1 MSGML
6 DRCTCTPN
14 ARVFV
19 AEGQVY
25 CTRCLSARSLLP
37 LNLQVSELGVLGLFY
52 RPEEPLRW
60 TLPRAFPTVECSP
73 AGACW
78 LSAIFPIAR
87 MTSGNLNFQQRMVRV
102 AAEIYR
108 AGQLTPAVLKA
119 LQVYE
124 RGCRWYPIV
133 GPVPGVAVFA
143 NSLHVSDK
151 PFPGATHV
159 LTNLPLP
166 QRPKPED
173 FCPFEC
179 AMATVYDI
187 GQDAV
192 MYVAERKVSWAPR
205 GGDEVKFEAVPEEL
219 KLIANRLRT
228 SFPPHHPVDVS
239 KFAFT
244 APGCGVSMRADC
256 LHGCLPA
263 GTVPE
268 GNCWWSLFDLLPVN
282 DQDKEIRHAN
292 QFGYQTKHGVA
303 GKYLQRRLQINGL
316 RAVTDPNGPIVVQYF
331 SVKESWIRHLKL
343 VGEPSYPGFEDL
355 LRIRVEPNTTP
366 LAGEE
371 EKIFRFGCHKWYGAG
386 KRARKA
392 RSCATATVVG
402 RTSSVHETRQAKERK
417 AAGANK
423 AENLEYYS
431 PPAEGNC
438 GWHCI
443 SAIVNRMVNSKFET
457 TLPERVRPPDDW
469 ATDEDLVNAIQI
481 LRLPAALDRN
491 GACVGAKYVLKLEGE
506 HWTVTVTPGISSS
519 LLPLECVQGCCEH
532 KGGPGSPDAAEISG
546 FDPACL
552 SWLAEVMHLP
562 SCAIPAAL
570 AELSGYISRSA
581 PPVDTVWTVSQF
593 LASYSGGKHPDQLCL
608 GKIIDLCQILE
619 SCCCSQNKTN
629 RATPEEVA
637 AKIDLYLCGAASL
650 EECLVRL
657 ERAHPPS
664 AMDTSFD
671 WNVVFPGV
679 EAITQATE
687 PSQVNQCHALVPAAT
702 QEHSDNKS
710 VPLTAFSLS
719 NCYYPAQGE
728 EVRHRE
734 RLNAVLSKL
743 EGAIRE
749 EYGLTPAEPGL
760 RPALPHGLDELKDR
774 MEEDLLK
781 LVDAQAT
788 SEMMAWAAEQVDLKV
803 WVKNYPRWTLPPS
816 PSRTQP
822 RKAKS
827 AKNLPVSRPIPAP
840 RRRVRSGC
848 DSLIPLGDSVSDHR
862 GDLVVGPPFDLTTP
876 PDPASPS
883 SELALV
889 SAPRRTSGSATPL
902 NEPVPVPAPRMTV
915 SRPATP
921 LNEPIPVPT
930 PRRISRQA
938 EEKTLT
944 AVTLTCQDE
953 SLDLS
958 ASSQTEFEASPSI
971 PLRNR
976 CVLGVGGLEAEET
989 LSDIL
994 DTPDGIK
1001 SAPASSSSSLSSV
1014 RITRPKCSAQ
1024 AIIDSGGPCSGHLQK
1039 IKGMYLKIMREACD
1053 ETKLDDPVTREWL
1066 SRMWDRVDMLTWR
1079 NTSVYQA
1086 SNTLTDR
1093 LEFLP
1098 KMINETPPPYPCG
1111 FVMTPHT
1118 PAPSI
1123 GAESDLTIGSVATA
1137 DVPYILGE
1145 IKDVGETTDQG
1156 PFVLLEDELANNQS
1170 TEDTRALPQRFDE
1183 STAALSLGKD
1193 GTALVLDPGVEKVDS
1208 CEAGSTKENERPLVS
1223 NGGVGTSAPAFT
1235 SLPPSDGTRASGG
1248 GLLQKARKK
1257 AERFLD
1263 RLSRQVF
1270 GLVSHLPVFF
1280 SRLFKSG
1287 GSYSP
1292 GDWGFAAFTLLCLF
1306 LCYSFPTFGIAPLL
1320 GVFSGSPRRVRMGV
1334 FGCWLAFAI
1343 GLFKPVSDPVGAACE
1358 FDSPECRNVLHSFEL
1373 LKPWDPVR
1381 SLVVGPVGLSLAIL
1395 GRLLGGARCI
1405 WQFLLRLGIAADC
1418 VLAGAYVL
1426 SQGRC
1431 KKCWG
1436 SCIRTAPS
1444 EVAFNVFPFT
1454 RATRG
1459 SLIDL
1464 CNRFCAPKGMDP
1476 IFLATGW
1483 RGCWT
1488 GQSPIEQ
1495 PSDKPIAFA
1504 QLDEKKITARTVVA
1518 QPYDPNQAVKCLRVL
1533 QAGGAMVA
1541 EAVPRVVK
1549 VSAVPFRAPFFPT
1562 GVKVDPDCRVV
1573 VDSDTFTTA
1582 LRSGYSTASLVLGV
1596 GDFAR
1601 LNGLKIGQISKPS
1614 GGGPHLMAALHVA
1627 FSIVLHMLT
1636 GIYVTAVGTCGTG
1649 TNDPWCA
1656 NPFAVPGYGPGTLCT
1671 SRLCISQHGLTLP
1684 LTSLVAGFGAQEIA
1698 LVVLIFVSIGGLA
1711 HRLSCKADVLCVLL
1725 AIASYVWIPLT
1736 WLTCTFPFWLRHV
1749 SLHPLTILWLVFFLI
1764 SVNMPSGILALVLL
1778 VSLWLLGRYTNV
1790 AGLVTPY
1797 DIHHYTNGPRGVA
1810 ALATA
1815 PDGTY
1820 LAAVRRAALT
1830 GRTMLFTPSQLGSLL
1845 EGAFRTQK
1853 PSLNTVNVVGS
1864 SMGSG
1869 GVFTID
1875 GKIKCVTAAH
1885 VLTGN
1890 SARVSGVGFNQ
1901 MLDFDVNGD
1910 FAIADCPNWQGVAP
1924 KTRFCEDGWT
1934 GRAYWLTSSGVEP
1947 GVIGRGFAFCFTA
1960 CGDSGSPV
1968 ITEAGEL
1975 VGVHTGSNKQGGGIV
1990 TRPSGQFCNVT
2001 PTKLSEL
2008 SEFFAGPKVPLGDIK
2023 VGNHIIKDTNEVP
2036 SDLCALLAAKPE
2048 LEGGLSTVQLLC
2060 VFFLLW
2066 RMMGHA
2072 WTPLVAVG
2080 FFILNEVLPAVL
2092 VRSVFSFGMFG
2103 LSWFTPWSAQV
2114 LMIRLLTAALNRN
2127 RLSLAFYSLGAVT
2140 GFVADLATT
2149 RGHLLQ
2155 TVMNLSTYAF
2165 LPRVMVVTSPV
2176 PVIACGVVHLLAIIL
2191 YLFKHRG
2198 LHTILVGD
2206 GVFSSAF
2213 FLRYFAEGK
2222 LREGVSQSCGM
2233 NHESLTGALAMRLD
2247 DEDLNFLT
2255 KLTDF
2260 KCFVSASNMRNAAGQ
2275 FIEAA
2280 YAKAL
2285 RVELAQLVQVDKV
2298 RGVLAKLEAF
2308 ADTVAPQL
2316 SPGDIVVALGHT
2328 PVGSIFDL
2336 KVGNT
2341 KHTLQAIETR
2351 VLAGSKMTVAR
2362 VVDPTPTPPPAP
2374 VPLPLPSKILENG
2387 PSAWGDED
2395 RLNKKKRR
2403 KMEAV
2408 GIYVMGGKK
2417 YQKFWDKSSGDVFY
2431 EEVHANTDEWECLRT
2446 CDPTD
2451 FDPEKG
2457 TLCGH
2462 VTIDNVPYNAY
2473 VSPSG
2478 KKFLIP
2484 VNPENRRAQWEAA
2497 KLSVEQALGMMN
2509 VDGELTAKELEKL
2522 KRIIDKLQG
2531 LTKEQCLNCLAA
2543 SGLTRCGRGGL
2554 VVSETAVKIVKF
2566 HSRTFTLG
2574 PVNLK
2579 VTSEVELKDAVE
2591 HNQHPVARP
2600 IDGGV
2605 VLLRSAV
2612 PSLIDVL
2619 ISGADASPKIL
2630 ARHGPGNTGI
2640 DGTLWDFESEA
2651 TKEEVALSAQIIQAC
2666 DMRRGDAPSIGLPY
2680 ELYPVRGD
2688 PERVKG
2694 ILKNTRFGDIPY
2706 KTPGDTGSPVHAA
2719 ACLTPNATP
2728 VTDGRSVLAT
2738 TMPSGFELYVPTIPA
2753 SVLDYLDS
2761 RPDCPKQLTEH
2772 GCEDAALRDLSKYDL
2787 STQGFILPGVL
2798 RLVRKYLFAH
2808 VGKCPPVHR
2817 PSTYPAKNSMAGI
2830 NGNRFPTKDIQS
2842 IPEID
2847 VLCAQ
2852 AVRENWQT
2860 VTPCTLKKQYC
2871 GKKKTRTIL
2880 GTNNFVAL
2888 AHRAALSGVTQGF
2901 MKKAFNSPIAL
2912 GKNKFKELQTPVLGR
2927 CLEADLASC
2936 DRSTPAIVRWFAA
2949 NLLYELACAEEH
2961 LPSYVLNC
2969 CHDLLVTQSGA
2980 VTKRGGLSSG
2990 DPITSVSNTIYSLV
3004 IYAQHM
3010 VLSYFKSGHPHGLLF
3025 LQDQLKFEDMLKVQP
3040 LIVYSDDLVLYAESP
3055 TMPNY
3060 HWWVEHLDLML
3071 GFKTDPR
3078 KTAITDSPS
3087 FLGCRIMNGRQLV
3100 PNRDRILA
3108 ALAYHMKASNVSEYY
3123 ASAAAVLMDSCAC
3136 LEYDPEWF
3144 EELVVGMA
3152 QCARKDGYSFP
3163 GPPFFLSMWEKLRSN
3178 YEGKKAR
3185 VCGYCGAPA
3194 PYATACGLDVCIYH
3208 THFHQHCPVTIW
3220 CGHPAGSGFCSECK
3234 SPVGKGTSPLDEV
3247 LRQVPYKPPR
3257 TVIMHVEQ
3265 GLTPLDPGRYQTRRG
3280 LVSVRRGIRGNE
3292 VDLPDGDYASTA
3304 LLPTCKEI
3312 NMVAVASNV
3321 LRSRF
3326 IIGPPGAGKTYWLL
3340 QQVQDGDV
3348 IYTPTH
3354 QTMLDMIK
3362 ALGTCRFNVPAG
3374 TTLQFPAPSRT
3385 GPWVRILAGGWCPGK
3400 NSFLDEAAYCNH
3412 LDVLRLLSKT
3422 TLTCLGDFK
3431 QLHPVGFDSHCYV
3444 FDIMPQTQLKTI
3456 WRFGQNI
3463 CDAIQSDY
3471 KDKLMSMVNATRVTY
3486 VEKPVSYGQVLTPFH
3501 KDREDGAITIDS
3513 SQGATFDVV
3522 TLHLPTRDSLNRQ
3535 RALVAITR
3543 ARHAIFVYDPHRQL
3557 QSLFDLP
3564 AKSTP
3569 VNLAVHRDGQLIVLD
3584 RNNKE
3589 CTVAQALGNGDK
3601 FRATDKRV
3609 VDSLRAICA
3618 DLEGSSSPLPKVA
3631 HNLGFYFSPDLTQFA
3646 KLPMELAPHWPVV
3659 TTQNNEKWPDRLVA
3673 SLRPIHKHSRACVGA
3688 GYMVGP
3694 SVFLGTPGVVSYY
3707 LTKFVKG
3714 EAQVLPETVFST
3726 GRIEVDCREYLD
3738 DREREVAASL
3748 PHAFIGDVKGTTVG
3762 GCHHVTSKYLPR
3774 FLPKE
3779 SVAVVG
3785 VSSPGK
3791 AAKAV
3796 CTLTDVYLP
3805 DLEAYLHPETQSRC
3819 WKLML
3824 DFKEVRL
3831 MVWRDKTAYFQLEG
3845 RHFTW
3850 YQLASYASYIR
3861 VPVNSTVYLD
3871 PCMGPALCNRR
3882 VVGSTDWGA
3891 DLAVTPYDYG
3901 AKIILSSAYHGEMPP
3916 GYRILACAEFSIE
3929 DPVRYRHTWGFESD
3943 TAYLYEFTGNGE
3955 DWEDYNDAFRARQK
3969 GKVYKATA
3977 TSMKFHFPP
3986 GPAIEPTLGLD

>member
-1 MSGML
+1 MSGIL

-37 LNLQVSELGVLGLFY
+37 LNLQTPELGVLGLFY

-102 AAEIYR
+102 AAEIYK
-108 AGQLTPAVLKA
+108 AGQLTPAVLKT

-133 GPVPGVAVFA
+133 GPVPGVCVYA

-173 FCPFEC
+173 FCPFES
-179 AMATVYDI
+179 AMAAVYDI
-187 GQDAV
+187 GHDAV
-192 MYVAERKVSWAPR
+192 IFVAEGRVSWAPR
-205 GGDEVKFEAVPEEL
+205 GGDKGRFEIAPEEL
-219 KLIANRLRT
+219 RLIAEQLRA
-228 SFPPHHPVDVS
+228 SFPPHHLVDVS
-239 KFAFT
+239 EFAFV
-244 APGCGVSMRADC
+244 AHECGASMRVERQY
-256 LHGCLPA
+256 GSLPA
-263 GTVPE
+263 GTVPD
-268 GNCWWSLFDLLPVN
+268 GNCWWSLFGSLPLKV
-282 DQDKEIRHAN
+282 QYEEIRRAS

-303 GKYLQRRLQINGL
+303 GKYLQRRMQVNGL
-316 RAVTDPNGPIVVQYF
+316 RAVTDTSGPIVVQYF
-331 SVKESWIRHLKL
+331 CVKESWIRHLRL
-343 VGEPSYPGFEDL
+343 VEEPSLPGFKDL
-355 LRIRVEPNTTP
+355 IRIRVEPNTSP
-366 LAGEE
+366 LIGED
-371 EKIFRFGCHKWYGAG
+371 EKIFRFGTHKWYGAG
-386 KRARKA
+386 KRTRKT
-392 RSCATATVVG
+392 RSGAAT
-402 RTSSVHETRQAKERK
+402 TSTCRASPACEIQQAKEHENVS
-417 AAGANK
+417 ANK
-423 AENLEYYS
+423 AEQLEHYS
-431 PPAEGNC
+431 PPADGNC

-443 SAIVNRMVNSKFET
+443 AAIVNHLVNSKLET
-457 TLPERVRPPDDW
+457 TLPERVRPSDDW
-469 ATDEDLVNAIQI
+469 ATDENLVNAIQT
-481 LRLPAALDRN
+481 LRLPASLDRN
-491 GACVGAKYVLKLEGE
+491 GACVGARYVIKLEGE
-506 HWTVTVTPGISSS
+506 HWTVSVAPGVTPR

-532 KGGPGSPDAAEISG
+532 KSGLGPSDVVEFSG
-546 FDPACL
+546 LDPT
-552 SWLAEVMHLP
+552 SSERLAGVMHLP
-562 SCAIPAAL
+562 SCAIPDAL
-570 AELSGYISRSA
+570 AETSGDPNRSA
-581 PPVDTVWTVSQF
+581 SPIATAWTTSQF
-593 LASYSGGKHPDQLCL
+593 YDYYRGGEHPDQVCL
-608 GKIIDLCQILE
+608 RKIISLCQVIE
-619 SCCCSQNKTN
+619 DCCCSQSKTH
-629 RATPEEVA
+629 RVTPEEVA
-637 AKIDLYLCGAASL
+637 AKIDLYLRGAVTLDECLARLEKARPPSVMDASL
-650 EECLVRL
+650 NW
-657 ERAHPPS
+657 
-664 AMDTSFD
+664 D
-671 WNVVFPGV
+671 VVLPGV
-679 EAITQATE
+679 ETGVHLTE
-687 PSQVNQCHALVPAAT
+687 LPPANQCRVPTFIAT
-702 QEHSDNKS
+702 QGFLEDGPAPSP
-710 VPLTAFSLS
+710 PLT
-719 NCYYPAQGE
+719 
-728 EVRHRE
+728 
-734 RLNAVLSKL
+734 
-743 EGAIRE
+743 
-749 EYGLTPAEPGL
+749 
-760 RPALPHGLDELKDR
+760 
-774 MEEDLLK
+774 
-781 LVDAQAT
+781 
-788 SEMMAWAAEQVDLKV
+788 
-803 WVKNYPRWTLPPS
+803 PRV
-816 PSRTQP
+816 QP
-822 RKAKS
+822 RKTRS
-827 AKNLPVSRPIPAP
+827 VRSLPDCKPVPAP
-840 RRRVRSGC
+840 RRRIRSDCGGPVLV
-848 DSLIPLGDSVSDHR
+848 SNNVSD
-862 GDLVVGPPFDLTTP
+862 GWKDSTVSGPSDLPTPSELITP
-876 PDPASPS
+876 PSEPMFVPASRHTSKPVAS
-883 SELALV
+883 LNGLA
-889 SAPRRTSGSATPL
+889 
-902 NEPVPVPAPRMTV
+902 PVPAPRKTV
-915 SRPATP
+915 PRQT
-921 LNEPIPVPT
+921 VPSKGLT
-930 PRRISRQA
+930 LASTQRHNSQKVNGA
-938 EEKTLT
+938 KLTTTTLT
-944 AVTLTCQDE
+944 RQGE
-953 SLDLS
+953 PPDLS
-958 ASSQTEFEASPSI
+958 SSSLTECETSP
-971 PLRNR
+971 
-976 CVLGVGGLEAEET
+976 LGSLQNVNILGTREQEAEEV
-989 LSDIL
+989 LNGIPDI
-994 DTPDGIK
+994 PDD
-1001 SAPASSSSSLSSV
+1001 ANPACVSSSSSLSSV
-1014 RITRPKCSAQ
+1014 EITRPKYSAQ
-1024 AIIDSGGPCSGHLQK
+1024 AIIDSGGPCCGHLREVK
-1039 IKGMYLKIMREACD
+1039 ERYLSVMREACD
-1053 ETKLDDPVTREWL
+1053 ATKLDDPATQEWL

-1079 NTSVYQA
+1079 NTSIFQA
-1086 SNTLTDR
+1086 PFTLANKFE
-1093 LEFLP
+1093 LLP
-1098 KMINETPPPYPCG
+1098 KMILETPPPYPCE
-1111 FVMTPHT
+1111 FVMMPRT
-1118 PAPSI
+1118 PAPSVDT
-1123 GAESDLTIGSVATA
+1123 ESDVTVGSVATE
-1137 DVPYILGE
+1137 DVPRILGE
-1145 IKDVGETTDQG
+1145 VRGVCETTAQEFSAPFTDGPACDQPVGE
-1156 PFVLLEDELANNQS
+1156 
-1170 TEDTRALPQRFDE
+1170 PQTQT
-1183 STAALSLGKD
+1183 SPVSAD
-1193 GTALVLDPGVEKVDS
+1193 GVG
-1208 CEAGSTKENERPLVS
+1208 LVS
-1223 NGGVGTSAPAFT
+1223 DSEDSSRLAH
-1235 SLPPSDGTRASGG
+1235 SLPPNSTDDDGG
-1248 GLLQKARKK
+1248 GPLHAVKKK
-1257 AERFLD
+1257 AERCFGQ
-1263 RLSRQVF
+1263 LSRRVF
-1270 GLVSHLPVFF
+1270 GIVSHLPVFF
-1280 SRLFKSG
+1280 ARLFRSDG
-1287 GSYSP
+1287 HYAP

-1306 LCYSFPTFGIAPLL
+1306 LCYSYPAFGVAPLL
-1320 GVFSGSPRRVRMGV
+1320 GVFSGSSRRVRMGV

-1343 GLFKPVSDPVGAACE
+1343 GLFKPVPDPVGTACE
-1358 FDSPECRNVLHSFEL
+1358 FDSPECRDILHSFEL
-1373 LKPWDPVR
+1373 QQPWDPVR
-1381 SLVVGPVGLSLAIL
+1381 SLVVGPVGLCLAIF
-1395 GRLLGGARCI
+1395 GRLLGGARYV
-1405 WQFLLRLGIAADC
+1405 WLLLLRLGIVSDC
-1418 VLAGAYVL
+1418 ILAGAYVL

-1436 SCIRTAPS
+1436 SCVRTAPS

-1454 RATRG
+1454 RATRS

-1464 CNRFCAPKGMDP
+1464 CDRFCAPKGVDP

-1483 RGCWT
+1483 RGCWS

-1495 PSDKPIAFA
+1495 PTEKPIAFA

-1541 EAVPRVVK
+1541 EAVPKVVK
-1549 VSAVPFRAPFFPT
+1549 VSAVPFRAPFFPAS
-1562 GVKVDPDCRVV
+1562 VKVDPECRVV
-1573 VDSDTFTTA
+1573 VDPDTFTAA
-1582 LRSGYSTASLVLGV
+1582 LRSGYSTTNLILGV
-1596 GDFAR
+1596 GDFAQ
-1601 LNGLKIGQISKPS
+1601 LNGLRIRQISKPS
-1614 GGGPHLMAALHVA
+1614 GGGPHLAAALHVA
-1627 FSIVLHMLT
+1627 CSMALHMLV
-1636 GIYVTAVGTCGTG
+1636 GIYVTSVGTCGAG
-1649 TNDPWCA
+1649 TDDPWCT
-1656 NPFAVPGYGPGTLCT
+1656 NPFAVPGYGPGSLCT
-1671 SRLCISQHGLTLP
+1671 TRLCVSQHGLTLP
-1684 LTSLVAGFGAQEIA
+1684 LTALVTGFGIQEVA
-1698 LVVLIFVSIGGLA
+1698 LVVLIFVSVGGLA
-1711 HRLSCKADVLCVLL
+1711 HRLSCKADALCVLL
-1725 AIASYVWIPLT
+1725 AIVSYVWTPLT
-1736 WLTCTFPFWLRHV
+1736 WLICVFPCWLRWF

-1778 VSLWLLGRYTNV
+1778 ISLWLLGRYTNV

-1845 EGAFRTQK
+1845 EGALRTQK

-1885 VLTGN
+1885 ILTGN

-1901 MLDFDVNGD
+1901 MLDFDVKGD
-1910 FAIADCPNWQGVAP
+1910 FAIADCPGWQGVAP
-1924 KTRFCEDGWT
+1924 KSQFCEDGWT

-2008 SEFFAGPKVPLGDIK
+2008 SEFFAGPKVPLGDVK
-2023 VGNHIIKDTNEVP
+2023 VGNHIIKDTHEVP

-2072 WTPLVAVG
+2072 WTPLVAVF
-2080 FFILNEVLPAVL
+2080 FFILNEILPAVL
-2092 VRSVFSFGMFG
+2092 VRSVFSFGMFA
-2103 LSWFTPWSAQV
+2103 LSWLTPWSAQV

-2127 RLSLAFYSLGAVT
+2127 RLSLVFYALGAVT
-2140 GFVADLATT
+2140 GFAADLAVTQ
-2149 RGHLLQ
+2149 GHPLQ

-2165 LPRVMVVTSPV
+2165 LPRAMVVTSPV
-2176 PVIACGVVHLLAIIL
+2176 PLLACGVVHLLAIIL
-2191 YLFKHRG
+2191 YLFKHRC
-2198 LHTILVGD
+2198 LHYVLVGD

-2247 DEDLNFLT
+2247 DEDLDFLT

-2308 ADTVAPQL
+2308 ADTATPQL

-2336 KVGNT
+2336 KVGST
-2341 KHTLQAIETR
+2341 KLTLQAIETR
-2351 VLAGSKMTVAR
+2351 FLAGSKMTVAR
-2362 VVDPTPTPPPAP
+2362 VVDPTPTPPPVP
-2374 VPLPLPSKILENG
+2374 VPIPLPPKVLENG
-2387 PSAWGDED
+2387 PRAWEDED

-2408 GIYVMGGKK
+2408 GIYVMDGKK
-2417 YQKFWDKSSGDVFY
+2417 YQKFWDKNSGDVFY
-2431 EEVHANTDEWECLRT
+2431 EEVHDNTDAWECTRID
-2446 CDPTD
+2446 DPAD
-2451 FDPEKG
+2451 LDPEKG
-2457 TLCGH
+2457 ALCGRLTIENKLYH
-2462 VTIDNVPYNAY
+2462 VY

-2478 KKFLIP
+2478 RKFLVP
-2484 VNPENRRAQWEAA
+2484 ANPESGKAQWEAA
-2497 KLSVEQALGMMN
+2497 RLSMEQALGMMN
-2509 VDGELTAKELEKL
+2509 VDGELTAKEVEKL

-2554 VVSETAVKIVKF
+2554 VVTETAVKIVRF

-2579 VTSEVELKDAVE
+2579 VASEVELKDAVE
-2591 HNQHPVARP
+2591 HNQHPIARP
-2600 IDGGV
+2600 VDGGV

-2619 ISGADASPKIL
+2619 ISGADASPQLL

-2640 DGTLWDFESEA
+2640 DGTLWDFESVA
-2651 TKEEVALSAQIIQAC
+2651 TKEEIALSAQIIQAC
-2666 DMRRGDAPSIGLPY
+2666 DIRRGDAPEIGLPY
-2680 ELYPVRGD
+2680 KLHPVRGN

-2694 ILKNTRFGDIPY
+2694 VLKNTRFGDIPY
-2706 KTPGDTGSPVHAA
+2706 KTPSDTGSPVHAA

-2787 STQGFILPGVL
+2787 STQGFVLPGVL

-2880 GTNNFVAL
+2880 GTNNFIAL
-2888 AHRAALSGVTQGF
+2888 AHRAVLSGVTQGF

-2949 NLLYELACAEEH
+2949 HLLYELACAEEH

-3025 LQDQLKFEDMLKVQP
+3025 LQEQLKFEDMLKVQP

-3060 HWWVEHLDLML
+3060 HWWVEHLNLML
-3071 GFKTDPR
+3071 GFQTDPK
-3078 KTAITDSPS
+3078 KTTITDSPS
-3087 FLGCRIMNGRQLV
+3087 FLGCRIMNGCQLV

-3108 ALAYHMKASNVSEYY
+3108 ALAYHMKANNVSEYY
-3123 ASAAAVLMDSCAC
+3123 ASAAAILMDSCAC

-3178 YEGKKAR
+3178 YEGKKSR
-3185 VCGYCGAPA
+3185 VCGYCGASA
-3194 PYATACGLDVCIYH
+3194 PYATACGLDVCVYH
-3208 THFHQHCPVTIW
+3208 THFHQHCPVIIW
-3220 CGHPAGSGFCSECK
+3220 CGHPAGSGSCDECK
-3234 SPVGKGTSPLDEV
+3234 SPTGKGTSPLDEV
-3247 LRQVPYKPPR
+3247 LKQVPYKPPR
-3257 TVIMHVEQ
+3257 TVLMHVEQ

-3280 LVSVRRGIRGNE
+3280 LVAVRRGIRGNE

-3326 IIGPPGAGKTYWLL
+3326 IIGPPGAGKTHWLL

-3444 FDIMPQTQLKTI
+3444 FDVMPQTQLKTI

-3463 CDAIQSDY
+3463 CDAIQPDY
-3471 KDKLMSMVNATRVTY
+3471 RDKLMSMVNTTRVTY
-3486 VEKPVSYGQVLTPFH
+3486 VEKPVKYGQVLTPYH
-3501 KDREDGAITIDS
+3501 RDREDGAITIDS

-3522 TLHLPTRDSLNRQ
+3522 TLHLPTKDSLNKQ

-3543 ARHAIFVYDPHRQL
+3543 ARHAIFVYDPHGQL
-3557 QSLFDLP
+3557 RSLFDLP

-3569 VNLAVHRDGQLIVLD
+3569 VNLAVHCDGQLIVLD

-3646 KLPMELAPHWPVV
+3646 KLPVELAPHWPVV
-3659 TTQNNEKWPDRLVA
+3659 TTQNNENWPDRLVA
-3673 SLRPIHKHSRACVGA
+3673 SLRPIHKYSRACVGA

-3707 LTKFVKG
+3707 LTKFVRG

-3805 DLEAYLHPETQSRC
+3805 DLEVYLHPGTLSKC

-3831 MVWRDKTAYFQLEG
+3831 MVWKDKTAYFQLEG

-3850 YQLASYASYIR
+3850 YQLASFASYIR

-3871 PCMGPALCNRR
+3871 PCMGPALCNRK
-3882 VVGSTDWGA
+3882 VVGSPHWGA

-3901 AKIILSSAYHGEMPP
+3901 ARKILSSAYHGEMPP
-3916 GYRILACAEFSIE
+3916 GYKILACAEFSLE
-3929 DPVRYRHTWGFESD
+3929 DPVRYKHTWGFESD

-3969 GKVYKATA
+3969 GRIYKANA
-3977 TSMKFHFPP
+3977 TSLKFLFPP
-3986 GPAIEPTLGLD
+3986 GHIVEPTLGLD

>member
-1 MSGML
+1 MSGIL

-14 ARVFV
+14 ARVFM

-37 LNLQVSELGVLGLFY
+37 LNLQVPELGVLGLFY

-108 AGQLTPAVLKA
+108 AGQLTPAVLKN

-133 GPVPGVAVFA
+133 GPVPGVGVYA

-179 AMATVYDI
+179 AMAAVYDI
-187 GQDAV
+187 GHDAV
-192 MYVAERKVSWAPR
+192 MYVAGERVSWSPR
-205 GGDEVKFEAVPEEL
+205 GGEKGKFETVPEEL
-219 KLIANRLRT
+219 RLVAERLYT
-228 SFPPHHPVDVS
+228 SFPPHHEVNMS
-239 KFAFT
+239 KFTFT
-244 APGCGVSMRADC
+244 APECGASMRVERQY
-256 LHGCLPA
+256 GCLPA
-263 GTVPE
+263 GTVPD
-268 GNCWWSLFDLLPVN
+268 GNCWWSLFSSLPFGV
-282 DQDKEIRHAN
+282 QCREIRRAN

-316 RAVTDPNGPIVVQYF
+316 RAVVDSTGPIVVQYF
-331 SVKESWIRHLKL
+331 AVKGSWIRHLKL
-343 VGEPSYPGFEDL
+343 EGERDYPGFEDL
-355 LRIRVEPNTTP
+355 LRIRIEPNTSP
-366 LAGEE
+366 LANKDG
-371 EKIFRFGCHKWYGAG
+371 KIFRFGTHKWYGAG

-392 RSCATATVVG
+392 RASAITTVAGCALSA
-402 RTSSVHETRQAKERK
+402 RETRQAEVHKGTS
-417 AAGANK
+417 AGK
-423 AENLEYYS
+423 DELLKYYS

-443 SAIVNRMVNSKFET
+443 SAIANRMVNSKFET
-457 TLPERVRPPDDW
+457 TLPERVRSPDDW
-469 ATDEDLVNAIQI
+469 ATDEDLVNTIQT

-506 HWTVTVTPGISSS
+506 HWTVSVTPGMSPS

-532 KGGPGSPDAAEISG
+532 KGGLGSPSAVEVSG
-546 FDPACL
+546 FDPASL
-552 SWLAEVMHLP
+552 DWLAKVMHLP
-562 SCAIPAAL
+562 SSVIPAAL
-570 AELSGYISRSA
+570 AEMSSNSGRSTPSA
-581 PPVDTVWTVSQF
+581 PAVWTVSQF
-593 LASYSGGKHPDQLCL
+593 FARHSGGEHSDQVCL
-608 GKIIDLCQILE
+608 EKIVSLCQLLE
-619 SCCCSQNKTN
+619 SCCCSQNK
-629 RATPEEVA
+629 ASPVTPEEVRS
-637 AKIDLYLCGAASL
+637 KIDQYLRGAASL
-650 EECLVRL
+650 EECLARL
-657 ERAHPPS
+657 EKARPPS
-664 AMDTSFD
+664 VLDTSFD
-671 WNVVFPGV
+671 WDVVLPGV
-679 EAITQATE
+679 GVA
-687 PSQVNQCHALVPAAT
+687 
-702 QEHSDNKS
+702 
-710 VPLTAFSLS
+710 
-719 NCYYPAQGE
+719 
-728 EVRHRE
+728 
-734 RLNAVLSKL
+734 
-743 EGAIRE
+743 
-749 EYGLTPAEPGL
+749 
-760 RPALPHGLDELKDR
+760 
-774 MEEDLLK
+774 
-781 LVDAQAT
+781 AQA
-788 SEMMAWAAEQVDLKV
+788 AE
-803 WVKNYPRWTLPPS
+803 LPLINQRHAPVTVV
-816 PSRTQP
+816 TQKSLP
-822 RKAKS
+822 EFQSRKAAS
-827 AKNLPVSRPIPAP
+827 VRSLPEDRPLPAP
-840 RRRVRSGC
+840 RRKIRPRCGS
-848 DSLIPLGDSVSDHR
+848 
-862 GDLVVGPPFDLTTP
+862 
-876 PDPASPS
+876 
-883 SELALV
+883 LV
-889 SAPRRTSGSATPL
+889 SLGGNFPGNWEDLAGGPFLPPTLPESVTRLS
-902 NEPVPVPAPRMTV
+902 EPVPVPAPRRTLTRLKPSPIV
-915 SRPATP
+915 ST
-921 LNEPIPVPT
+921 PVPA
-930 PRRISRQA
+930 PRRGLQRVEGMNLAVGTPARQG
-938 EEKTLT
+938 EL
-944 AVTLTCQDE
+944 
-953 SLDLS
+953 LDLS
-958 ASSQTEFEASPSI
+958 ASSQTEYEASPLALPQSEDA
-971 PLRNR
+971 LAVRR
-976 CVLGVGGLEAEET
+976 REAEEVM
-989 LSDIL
+989 SEASGMPDDIRL
-994 DTPDGIK
+994 TPV
-1001 SAPASSSSSLSSV
+1001 SPSSSLSSIE
-1014 RITRPKCSAQ
+1014 ITRPKYSAQ
-1024 AIIDSGGPCSGHLQK
+1024 AIIDTGGPCCGHLREVK
-1039 IKGMYLKIMREACD
+1039 EKYLNVMREACD
-1053 ETKLDDPVTREWL
+1053 ATKLDDPATQEWL

-1079 NTSVYQA
+1079 STSIFQA
-1086 SNTLTDR
+1086 PFILADKFNS
-1093 LEFLP
+1093 LP
-1098 KMINETPPPYPCG
+1098 KMILETPPPYPCG
-1111 FVMTPHT
+1111 FVMMPRTPV
-1118 PAPSI
+1118 PSV
-1123 GAESDLTIGSVATA
+1123 GAESDFTVGSVATE
-1137 DVPYILGE
+1137 DIPRILGE
-1145 IKDVGETTDQG
+1145 VRDVSKTTDQG
-1156 PFVLLEDELANNQS
+1156 PLAPFADEP
-1170 TEDTRALPQRFDE
+1170 T
-1183 STAALSLGKD
+1183 D
-1193 GTALVLDPGVEKVDS
+1193 GQPAREPRTQAPPAGTSGVGLVLD
-1208 CEAGSTKENERPLVS
+1208 
-1223 NGGVGTSAPAFT
+1223 
-1235 SLPPSDGTRASGG
+1235 SGG
-1248 GLLQKARKK
+1248 SPELADLSSPNGSDAGGGGPLYTVKKK
-1257 AERFLD
+1257 AEKCFD
-1263 RLSRQVF
+1263 QLSRRVF
-1270 GLVSHLPVFF
+1270 GIVSHLPVFF
-1280 SRLFKSG
+1280 SRLFRSDG
-1287 GSYSP
+1287 HYTP
-1292 GDWGFAAFTLLCLF
+1292 GDWSFAAFTLLCLF
-1306 LCYSFPTFGIAPLL
+1306 LCYSYPAFGIAPLL
-1320 GVFSGSPRRVRMGV
+1320 GAFSGSPRRVRMGV
-1334 FGCWLAFAI
+1334 FGCWLAFAV
-1343 GLFKPVSDPVGAACE
+1343 GLFKPVPDPVGTACE
-1358 FDSPECRNVLHSFEL
+1358 FDSPECRDILHSFEL
-1373 LKPWDPVR
+1373 LQPWDPVR
-1381 SLVVGPVGLSLAIL
+1381 SLVVGPVGLCLAVL
-1395 GRLLGGARCI
+1395 GRLLGGARHV
-1405 WQFLLRLGIAADC
+1405 WLLLLRLGILSDC

-1436 SCIRTAPS
+1436 SCVRTAPS

-1454 RATRG
+1454 RATRS
-1459 SLIDL
+1459 SLINL

-1495 PSDKPIAFA
+1495 PSERPIAYA

-1541 EAVPRVVK
+1541 EAVPKVIK
-1549 VSAVPFRAPFFPT
+1549 VSVIPFRAPFFPT
-1562 GVKVDPDCRVV
+1562 GVKVDPDCRIV
-1573 VDSDTFTTA
+1573 VDPDTFTAA
-1582 LRSGYSTASLVLGV
+1582 LRSGYSTSNLVLGV
-1596 GDFAR
+1596 GDFAQ
-1601 LNGLKIGQISKPS
+1601 LNGLKIRHVSKSS
-1614 GGGPHLMAALHVA
+1614 GGGPHLAAALHVA
-1627 FSIVLHMLT
+1627 CSMALHMLA
-1636 GIYVTAVGTCGTG
+1636 GIYVTSVGTCGTG
-1649 TNDPWCA
+1649 TNDPWCT
-1656 NPFAVPGYGPGTLCT
+1656 NPFAVPGYGPGSLCT

-1684 LTSLVAGFGAQEIA
+1684 LTALVAGFGIQEIA

-1711 HRLSCKADVLCVLL
+1711 HRLSCKADVMFVLI
-1725 AIASYVWIPLT
+1725 AIASYVWEPLT
-1736 WLTCTFPFWLRHV
+1736 WLLCVFPCWLRCF
-1749 SLHPLTILWLVFFLI
+1749 SLHPFTILWLVFFLI

-1778 VSLWLLGRYTNV
+1778 VFLWLLGRYTNV

-1875 GKIKCVTAAH
+1875 GKIKCVTASH

-1890 SARVSGVGFNQ
+1890 SARVSGAGFNQ
-1901 MLDFDVNGD
+1901 MLDFDVKGD

-1924 KTRFCEDGWT
+1924 KTQFCKEGWT

-1947 GVIGRGFAFCFTA
+1947 GVVGKGFAFCFTA

-1990 TRPSGQFCNVT
+1990 TRPSGQFCNVA

-2008 SEFFAGPKVPLGDIK
+2008 SEFFAGPKVPLGDVK
-2023 VGNHIIKDTNEVP
+2023 VGSHIIKDVNEVP

-2080 FFILNEVLPAVL
+2080 FFILNEILPSVL
-2092 VRSVFSFGMFG
+2092 VRSVFSFGMFV
-2103 LSWFTPWSAQV
+2103 LSWLTPWSAQV

-2127 RLSLAFYSLGAVT
+2127 KLSLAFYSLGAMT
-2140 GFVADLATT
+2140 GFVADLAVTQG
-2149 RGHLLQ
+2149 RPLQ

-2165 LPRVMVVTSPV
+2165 LPRMMVVTSPV

-2191 YLFKHRG
+2191 CLFKYRC
-2198 LHTILVGD
+2198 LHFVLVGD
-2206 GVFSSAF
+2206 GAFSAAF

-2233 NHESLTGALAMRLD
+2233 NHESLTGALAMKLD
-2247 DEDLNFLT
+2247 DEDLDFLT
-2255 KLTDF
+2255 KWTDF

-2316 SPGDIVVALGHT
+2316 SPGDIVVVLGHT
-2328 PVGSIFDL
+2328 TVGSVFDL
-2336 KVGNT
+2336 KVGST

-2351 VLAGSKMTVAR
+2351 VLAGSRMTVAR
-2362 VVDPTPTPPPAP
+2362 VVDPTPAPPPVP
-2374 VPLPLPSKILENG
+2374 VPIPLPPKVLENG
-2387 PSAWGDED
+2387 PRAWGDED
-2395 RLNKKKRR
+2395 RLNKKRRR

-2408 GIYVMGGKK
+2408 GIYVMDGKK
-2417 YQKFWDKSSGDVFY
+2417 YQKFWDKNSGDVFY
-2431 EEVHANTDEWECLRT
+2431 EEVHDNTDAWECLRT
-2446 CDPTD
+2446 DDPAGL
-2451 FDPEKG
+2451 DPEKG

-2462 VTIDNVPYNAY
+2462 LTIENKPYHVY

-2478 KKFLIP
+2478 RKFLVP
-2484 VNPENRRAQWEAA
+2484 ANPESGKVQWEAA
-2497 KLSVEQALGMMN
+2497 RLSMEQALGMMN
-2509 VDGELTAKELEKL
+2509 VDGELTAKEVEKL

-2554 VVSETAVKIVKF
+2554 VVTETAVKIVKF
-2566 HSRTFTLG
+2566 HNRTFTLG

-2579 VTSEVELKDAVE
+2579 VASEVELKDAVE

-2600 IDGGV
+2600 VDGGV

-2619 ISGADASPKIL
+2619 ISGADASPKL
-2630 ARHGPGNTGI
+2630 FACHGPGNTGI
-2640 DGTLWDFESEA
+2640 DGTLWDFEAEA
-2651 TKEEVALSAQIIQAC
+2651 TKEEIALSAQIIQAC
-2666 DMRRGDAPSIGLPY
+2666 DIRRGDAPEIGLPY
-2680 ELYPVRGD
+2680 KLHPVRGN

-2694 ILKNTRFGDIPY
+2694 VLKNTRFGDIPY
-2706 KTPGDTGSPVHAA
+2706 KTPSDTGSPVHAA

-2787 STQGFILPGVL
+2787 STQGFVLPGVL

-2949 NLLYELACAEEH
+2949 HLLYELACAEEH

-3060 HWWVEHLDLML
+3060 HWWVEHLNLML
-3071 GFKTDPR
+3071 GFQTDPK
-3078 KTAITDSPS
+3078 KTTITDSPS
-3087 FLGCRIMNGRQLV
+3087 FLGCRIMNGCQLV

-3108 ALAYHMKASNVSEYY
+3108 ALAYHMKANNVSEYY
-3123 ASAAAVLMDSCAC
+3123 ASAAAILMDSCAC

-3163 GPPFFLSMWEKLRSN
+3163 GPPFFQSMWEKLRSN
-3178 YEGKKAR
+3178 YEGKKSR
-3185 VCGYCGAPA
+3185 VCGYCGASA
-3194 PYATACGLDVCIYH
+3194 PYATSCGLDVCVYH
-3208 THFHQHCPVTIW
+3208 THFHQHCPVIIW
-3220 CGHPAGSGFCSECK
+3220 CGHPAGSGSCDDCK
-3234 SPVGKGTSPLDEV
+3234 SPTGKGTNPLDEV
-3247 LRQVPYKPPR
+3247 LKQVPYKPPR
-3257 TVIMHVEQ
+3257 TVLMHVEQ

-3280 LVSVRRGIRGNE
+3280 LVAVRRGIRGNE

-3326 IIGPPGAGKTYWLL
+3326 IIGPPGAGKTHWLL

-3362 ALGTCRFNVPAG
+3362 ALGTCRFNVPVG

-3463 CDAIQSDY
+3463 CDAIQPDY
-3471 KDKLMSMVNATRVTY
+3471 RDKLVSMVNTTRVTY
-3486 VEKPVSYGQVLTPFH
+3486 VEKPVKYGQVLTPYH
-3501 KDREDGAITIDS
+3501 RDREDGAITIDS

-3522 TLHLPTRDSLNRQ
+3522 TLHLPTKDSLNKQ

-3543 ARHAIFVYDPHRQL
+3543 ARHAIFVYDPHGQL

-3569 VNLAVHRDGQLIVLD
+3569 VNLTVHRDGQLIVLD

-3646 KLPMELAPHWPVV
+3646 RLPIELAPHWPVV
-3659 TTQNNEKWPDRLVA
+3659 TTQNNENWPDRLVA
-3673 SLRPIHKHSRACVGA
+3673 SLRPIHKYSRACIGA

-3762 GCHHVTSKYLPR
+3762 GCHHVTSRYLPR

-3805 DLEAYLHPETQSRC
+3805 DLEAYLHPVTQSKC
-3819 WKLML
+3819 WKMML

-3831 MVWRDKTAYFQLEG
+3831 MVWKDKTAYFQLEG

-3850 YQLASYASYIR
+3850 YQLASFASYIR

-3871 PCMGPALCNRR
+3871 PCMGPALCNRK
-3882 VVGSTDWGA
+3882 VVGSPHWGA

-3901 AKIILSSAYHGEMPP
+3901 ARKILSSAYHGEMPP
-3916 GYRILACAEFSIE
+3916 GYKILACAEFSLD
-3929 DPVRYRHTWGFESD
+3929 DPVRYKHTWGFESD

-3969 GKVYKATA
+3969 GKIYKATV
-3977 TSMKFHFPP
+3977 TSLKFHFPP
-3986 GPAIEPTLGLD
+3986 GQTLEPTLGLD

>member
-1 MSGML
+1 MSGIL

-19 AEGQVY
+19 VKGQVY

-37 LNLQVSELGVLGLFY
+37 LNLQVSDLGVLGLFY
-52 RPEEPLRW
+52 KPEEPLRW

-108 AGQLTPAVLKA
+108 AGQLTPTVLKN

-133 GPVPGVAVFA
+133 GPVPGVAVYA
-143 NSLHVSDK
+143 NSLHVSDES
-151 PFPGATHV
+151 FPGATHV

-166 QRPKPED
+166 QKPKPED

-179 AMATVYDI
+179 AMAAVYDI
-187 GQDAV
+187 GHGAV
-192 MYVAERKVSWAPR
+192 MYMAGERVSWSPRGGEEGKFESVPKELRLVAER
-205 GGDEVKFEAVPEEL
+205 L
-219 KLIANRLRT
+219 YT
-228 SFPPHHPVDVS
+228 SFPPHHVVDMS
-239 KFAFT
+239 NFTFT
-244 APGCGVSMRADC
+244 APECGASMRVERQY
-256 LHGCLPA
+256 GCLPA
-263 GTVPE
+263 GTVPD
-268 GNCWWSLFDLLPVN
+268 GNCWWSLFSSLPFEV
-282 DQDKEIRHAN
+282 QHKEVRRAT
-292 QFGYQTKHGVA
+292 QFGYQTKHGVP

-316 RAVTDPNGPIVVQYF
+316 RAVVDPTGPIVVQYF
-331 SVKESWIRHLKL
+331 AVKESWIRHFKL
-343 VGEPSYPGFEDL
+343 EGERDHPGFEDL
-355 LRIRVEPNTTP
+355 LRIRIEPNTSP
-366 LAGEE
+366 LTSKD
-371 EKIFRFGCHKWYGAG
+371 EKIFRFGSHKWYGAG
-386 KRARKA
+386 KRARKT
-392 RSCATATVVG
+392 RSGATTMVAHHA
-402 RTSSVHETRQAKERK
+402 SSAHKIRQATKHEG
-417 AAGANK
+417 AGANK
-423 AENLEYYS
+423 AEHLKRYS

-443 SAIVNRMVNSKFET
+443 SAIANRMVNSNFET
-457 TLPERVRPPDDW
+457 TLPERVRPSDDW
-469 ATDEDLVNAIQI
+469 ATDEDLVNTIQI

-491 GACVGAKYVLKLEGE
+491 GACGSAKYVLKLEGE
-506 HWTVTVTPGISSS
+506 HWTVSVIPGMSPT

-532 KGGPGSPDAAEISG
+532 KGGLVSPDAVEISG

-552 SWLAEVMHLP
+552 DRLAKVMHLP
-562 SCAIPAAL
+562 SSTIPAAL
-570 AELSGYISRSA
+570 AELSDDSNR
-581 PPVDTVWTVSQF
+581 PVSPAATTWTVSQF
-593 LASYSGGKHPDQLCL
+593 YARHRGGDHHDQVCL
-608 GKIIDLCQILE
+608 GKIISLCQVIE
-619 SCCCSQNKTN
+619 DCCCSQNKAN
-629 RATPEEVA
+629 PVTPEEVRK
-637 AKIDLYLCGAASL
+637 KIDQYLRGAVSL
-650 EECLVRL
+650 EECLARL
-657 ERAHPPS
+657 EKARPPS
-664 AMDTSFD
+664 VLDTSFD
-671 WNVVFPGV
+671 WDVVLPGV
-679 EAITQATE
+679 GVAA
-687 PSQVNQCHALVPAAT
+687 QVAELPLTNQCHAPTIIEARG
-702 QEHSDNKS
+702 S
-710 VPLTAFSLS
+710 
-719 NCYYPAQGE
+719 
-728 EVRHRE
+728 
-734 RLNAVLSKL
+734 
-743 EGAIRE
+743 
-749 EYGLTPAEPGL
+749 
-760 RPALPHGLDELKDR
+760 
-774 MEEDLLK
+774 
-781 LVDAQAT
+781 
-788 SEMMAWAAEQVDLKV
+788 
-803 WVKNYPRWTLPPS
+803 S
-816 PSRTQP
+816 PEFQS
-822 RKAKS
+822 RKAES
-827 AKNLPVSRPIPAP
+827 VRSLQENRPLPAP
-840 RRRVRSGC
+840 RRKTRSSCGGLV
-848 DSLIPLGDSVSDHR
+848 SLG
-862 GDLVVGPPFDLTTP
+862 GNP
-876 PDPASPS
+876 PDCW
-883 SELALV
+883 ENL
-889 SAPRRTSGSATPL
+889 SGSPFRP
-902 NEPVPVPAPRMTV
+902 PVLPESVACSDKPAPVPAPRRIV
-915 SRPATP
+915 SR
-921 LNEPIPVPT
+921 LKSSPITSTPVPA
-930 PRRISRQA
+930 PRCRLQEVEGTNLA
-938 EEKTLT
+938 VGTL
-944 AVTLTCQDE
+944 ACQDE
-953 SLDLS
+953 LLDLS
-958 ASSQTEFEASPSI
+958 ASSQTEYEFSPLALLQSEDA
-971 PLRNR
+971 LAARR
-976 CVLGVGGLEAEET
+976 REAEEV
-989 LSDIL
+989 LSEASGLPD
-994 DTPDGIK
+994 DVRSTPV
-1001 SAPASSSSSLSSV
+1001 SSSSSLSSV
-1014 RITRPKCSAQ
+1014 EITRPKYSAQ
-1024 AIIDSGGPCSGHLQK
+1024 AIIDTGGPCCGHLQEVK
-1039 IKGMYLKIMREACD
+1039 EKYLNVMREACD
-1053 ETKLDDPVTREWL
+1053 ATKLDDPATQEWL

-1079 NTSVYQA
+1079 NTSIFQA
-1086 SNTLTDR
+1086 PFTLADKFK
-1093 LEFLP
+1093 FLP
-1098 KMINETPPPYPCG
+1098 KMILETPPPYPCG
-1111 FVMTPHT
+1111 FVMMPRTPV
-1118 PAPSI
+1118 PSV
-1123 GAESDLTIGSVATA
+1123 GAESDITVGSVATE
-1137 DVPYILGE
+1137 DVPRILGQVR
-1145 IKDVGETTDQG
+1145 DVSKAPDQAPLAPFTDGLADGQPTGEPRTQAPPAGAGGVD
-1156 PFVLLEDELANNQS
+1156 
-1170 TEDTRALPQRFDE
+1170 
-1183 STAALSLGKD
+1183 
-1193 GTALVLDPGVEKVDS
+1193 LVLDPR
-1208 CEAGSTKENERPLVS
+1208 GSPE
-1223 NGGVGTSAPAFT
+1223 PADL
-1235 SLPPSDGTRASGG
+1235 SPPNDLDAGG
-1248 GLLQKARKK
+1248 GGPLYTVKKK
-1257 AERFLD
+1257 AEVCFD
-1263 RLSRQVF
+1263 QLSRRIF
-1270 GLVSHLPVFF
+1270 GIVSHLPVFF
-1280 SRLFKSG
+1280 SRLFRPDG
-1287 GSYSP
+1287 HYSP

-1306 LCYSFPTFGIAPLL
+1306 LCYSYPAFGVAPLV
-1320 GVFSGSPRRVRMGV
+1320 GVFSGTSRRVRMGV
-1334 FGCWLAFAI
+1334 FGCWLAFAV
-1343 GLFKPVSDPVGAACE
+1343 GLFKPVPDPVGTACE
-1358 FDSPECRNVLHSFEL
+1358 FDSPECRDILHSFEL
-1373 LKPWDPVR
+1373 LQPWDPVR
-1381 SLVVGPVGLSLAIL
+1381 SLVVGPVGLCLAVL
-1395 GRLLGGARCI
+1395 GRLLGGARHV
-1405 WQFLLRLGIAADC
+1405 WLLLLKLGILSDC
-1418 VLAGAYVL
+1418 ILAGAYVL

-1454 RATRG
+1454 RATKS

-1464 CNRFCAPKGMDP
+1464 CNQFCAPKGMDP
-1476 IFLATGW
+1476 VFLATGW
-1483 RGCWT
+1483 RGCWI

-1495 PSDKPIAFA
+1495 PAEKPIAYA
-1504 QLDEKKITARTVVA
+1504 QLDEKKITAKTVVA

-1541 EAVPRVVK
+1541 EAVPKVTK
-1549 VSAVPFRAPFFPT
+1549 VSVIPFRAPFFPT
-1562 GVKVDPDCRVV
+1562 GVKVDPDCRIV
-1573 VDSDTFTTA
+1573 VDPDTFTTA
-1582 LRSGYSTASLVLGV
+1582 LRSGYSTSNLVLGV
-1596 GDFAR
+1596 GDFAQ
-1601 LNGLKIGQISKPS
+1601 LNGLKVRQISKSS
-1614 GGGPHLMAALHVA
+1614 GGGPHFAAALHVA
-1627 FSIVLHMLT
+1627 CSMALHMLA
-1636 GIYVTAVGTCGTG
+1636 GIYVTSVGTCGTG
-1649 TNDPWCA
+1649 TSDPWCT
-1656 NPFAVPGYGPGTLCT
+1656 NPFAVPGYGPGSLCT

-1684 LTSLVAGFGAQEIA
+1684 LTALVAGFGIQEVA

-1711 HRLSCKADVLCVLL
+1711 HRLSCKADVMFVLL
-1725 AIASYVWIPLT
+1725 AVASYVWEPLT
-1736 WLTCTFPFWLRHV
+1736 WLLCVFPCWLRCF
-1749 SLHPLTILWLVFFLI
+1749 SLHPFTVLWLVFFLI
-1764 SVNMPSGILALVLL
+1764 SVNAPSGILALVLL

-1875 GKIKCVTAAH
+1875 GKIKCVTASH

-1901 MLDFDVNGD
+1901 MLDFDVKGD

-1924 KTRFCEDGWT
+1924 RTQFCKEEWT

-1947 GVIGRGFAFCFTA
+1947 GVVGKGFAFCFTA

-2008 SEFFAGPKVPLGDIK
+2008 SEFFAGPKVPLGDVK
-2023 VGNHIIKDTNEVP
+2023 VGSHIIKDVNEVP

-2080 FFILNEVLPAVL
+2080 FFVLNEILPAVL
-2092 VRSVFSFGMFG
+2092 VRSVFSFGMFA
-2103 LSWFTPWSAQV
+2103 LSWLTPWSAQV

-2127 RLSLAFYSLGAVT
+2127 RWSLAFFSLGAVT
-2140 GFVADLATT
+2140 GFVADLAVTQ
-2149 RGHLLQ
+2149 GHPLQ

-2165 LPRVMVVTSPV
+2165 LPRTMVLTSPV

-2191 YLFKHRG
+2191 YLFKHRC
-2198 LHTILVGD
+2198 LHFVLVGD
-2206 GVFSSAF
+2206 GSFSAAF

-2233 NHESLTGALAMRLD
+2233 NHESLTGALAMKLN
-2247 DEDLNFLT
+2247 DEDLDFLT
-2255 KLTDF
+2255 KWTDF

-2285 RVELAQLVQVDKV
+2285 RMELAQLVQVDRV

-2336 KVGNT
+2336 KVGNA
-2341 KHTLQAIETR
+2341 KHTLQSIETR

-2362 VVDPTPTPPPAP
+2362 VVDPTPAPPPAP
-2374 VPLPLPSKILENG
+2374 VPIPLPPTILENSPG
-2387 PSAWGDED
+2387 AGGDENG
-2395 RLNKKKRR
+2395 LNKKKRR
-2403 KMEAV
+2403 RMEAV

-2417 YQKFWDKSSGDVFY
+2417 YQKFWDRNSGDVFY
-2431 EEVHANTDEWECLRT
+2431 EEVHDNTDAWECLRADGPVDL
-2446 CDPTD
+2446 DPD
-2451 FDPEKG
+2451 RG

-2462 VTIDNVPYNAY
+2462 TTIDDKPYHIY
-2473 VSPSG
+2473 TSPSG
-2478 KKFLIP
+2478 KKFLVP
-2484 VNPENRRAQWEAA
+2484 ANPENMKTQWEAA
-2497 KLSVEQALGMMN
+2497 KLSIEQALGMMN
-2509 VDGELTAKELEKL
+2509 VDGELTAKEVEKL

-2554 VVSETAVKIVKF
+2554 VVTETAVKIVKF
-2566 HSRTFTLG
+2566 HNRTFTLG

-2579 VTSEVELKDAVE
+2579 VASEVELKDAVE
-2591 HNQHPVARP
+2591 HNQCPVASP
-2600 IDGGV
+2600 LDGGV

-2619 ISGADASPKIL
+2619 VSGADASPKLL
-2630 ARHGPGNTGI
+2630 AHHGPGNTGI

-2666 DMRRGDAPSIGLPY
+2666 DIRRGDAPNIGLPY
-2680 ELYPVRGD
+2680 KLYPVRGD

-2694 ILKNTRFGDIPY
+2694 VLKNTRFGDIPY
-2706 KTPGDTGSPVHAA
+2706 KTPSDTGSPVHAA

-2728 VTDGRSVLAT
+2728 VTDGRSILAT

-2787 STQGFILPGVL
+2787 STQGFVLPGVL

-2842 IPEID
+2842 VPEID

-2880 GTNNFVAL
+2880 GTNNFIAL
-2888 AHRAALSGVTQGF
+2888 AHRAALSGITQGF

-2949 NLLYELACAEEH
+2949 HLLYELACAEDY

-2969 CHDLLVTQSGA
+2969 CHDLLATQSGA

-3055 TMPNY
+3055 SMPNY
-3060 HWWVEHLDLML
+3060 HWWVEHLNLML
-3071 GFKTDPR
+3071 GFQTDPK

-3087 FLGCRIMNGRQLV
+3087 FLGCRIINGRQLV

-3123 ASAAAVLMDSCAC
+3123 ASAAAILMDSCAC

-3152 QCARKDGYSFP
+3152 HCARKDGYSFP

-3178 YEGKKAR
+3178 YEGKKSR
-3185 VCGYCGAPA
+3185 VCGYCGASA
-3194 PYATACGLDVCIYH
+3194 PYATACGLDVCVYH
-3208 THFHQHCPVTIW
+3208 THFHQHCPVIIW
-3220 CGHPAGSGFCSECK
+3220 CGHPAGSGSCDECK
-3234 SPVGKGTSPLDEV
+3234 SPTGKGTSPLDEV
-3247 LRQVPYKPPR
+3247 LAQVPYKPPR
-3257 TVIMHVEQ
+3257 TVLMHVEQ

-3280 LVSVRRGIRGNE
+3280 LVAVRRGIRGNE

-3362 ALGTCRFNVPAG
+3362 ALGTCRFNIPAG

-3463 CDAIQSDY
+3463 CDAIQPDY
-3471 KDKLMSMVNATRVTY
+3471 RDKLMSMVNTTRVTY
-3486 VEKPVSYGQVLTPFH
+3486 VEKPVKYGQVLTPYH
-3501 KDREDGAITIDS
+3501 RDREGDAITIDS

-3522 TLHLPTRDSLNRQ
+3522 TLHLPTENSLNKQ

-3543 ARHAIFVYDPHRQL
+3543 ARHAIFVYDPHGQL

-3609 VDSLRAICA
+3609 VDSLRVICA

-3646 KLPMELAPHWPVV
+3646 KLPAELAPHWPVV
-3659 TTQNNEKWPDRLVA
+3659 TAQNNEKWPDRLVT
-3673 SLRPIHKHSRACVGA
+3673 SLRPVHKYSRACIGA

-3707 LTKFVKG
+3707 LTKFIKG
-3714 EAQVLPETVFST
+3714 EAQMLPETVFST

-3738 DREREVAASL
+3738 DREREIAESL

-3805 DLEAYLHPETQSRC
+3805 DLEAYLHPETQSKC
-3819 WKLML
+3819 WKMML

-3831 MVWRDKTAYFQLEG
+3831 MVWRGKTAYFQFEG

-3882 VVGSTDWGA
+3882 VIGSTHWGA

-3901 AKIILSSAYHGEMPP
+3901 AKTILSSAYHGEMPP
-3916 GYRILACAEFSIE
+3916 GYKILACAEFSLD
-3929 DPVRYRHTWGFESD
+3929 DPVRYKHTWGFESD

-3955 DWEDYNDAFRARQK
+3955 DWEDYNEAFHARQK
-3969 GKVYKATA
+3969 GKIYRATA
-3977 TSMKFHFPP
+3977 TSLRFHFPS
-3986 GPAIEPTLGLD
+3986 GPVIEPTLGSD